1 MNILEKIER
10 VLNEGKIEG
19 VSTKTYTKATS
30 EEKLE
35 SMQDDLED
43 SAEGIKTKL
52 LKVKGVK
59 SVTIKVNDDGV
70 SGAKGSFTTTVKV
83 SFDDEAQEK
92 KIKDAIKAAGFKL
105 EKE

>member
-70 SGAKGSFTTTVKV
+70 SGAKGSFTTSVKV
-83 SFDDEAQEK
+83 SFDDETQEK
-92 KIKDAIKAAGFKL
+92 KIKEAVKSAGFKL